1 MDPSQIMLTKISITV
16 ETYECFREGKAGV
29 ILSDLADILKCNVS
43 DKSTATLLFTEH
55 NLLITTYSEKY
66 RVPIEDQYRLVE
78 INIEEIPMENL
89 IEIQYQF
96 RFLITRERFEFVLRQ
111 LNIHS
116 EIINIKATLD
126 NVKFYNSGQ
135 IGARQIVL
143 DESNLS
149 EFSYTNID
157 NENEEEEQENSEDP
171 TASAGYSYRFV
182 KSVAKLISLLNPS
195 STATFFLKEMTPL
208 KIYFTLPLCDIHDK
222 NIGTLEAYSFI
233 APRALE
239 DEESEDEE
247 EIEDF

>member
-1 MDPSQIMLTKISITV
+1 MLTKISITA

-55 NLLITTYSEKY
+55 NLLITAYSEKY
-66 RVPIEDQYRLVE
+66 GVPIEDQYHLIE
-78 INIEEIPMENL
+78 LDIEEIPMDNL
-89 IEIQYQF
+89 IEIQYPF
-96 RFLITRERFEFVLRQ
+96 RFLITRERFEFILRQ

-149 EFSYTNID
+149 EFSYANID
-157 NENEEEEQENSEDP
+157 EDEEEKQEDSEEP
-171 TASAGYSYRFV
+171 TASAGYSYKFV

-195 STATFFLKEMTPL
+195 RTATFFLKEMTPL
-208 KIYFTLPLCDIHDK
+208 KIHFKLPLCDIHDK

-233 APRALE
+233 ASRALE